1 MHDAV
6 VRQMLVFTTITRR
19 YAGDP
24 LRSRHLT
31 NRRGRPFSSALEILL
46 EHSLHLS
53 RNNSPGKKNELRR
66 RAELILINYYICINY
81 PPPPAHSNIT
91 LSRRADKIIW

>member
-6 VRQMLVFTTITRR
+6 VRQMLVFTTIARS

-31 NRRGRPFSSALEILL
+31 NHRGRPFSSALEILL

-53 RNNSPGKKNELRR
+53 LNKKELRR
-66 RAELILINYYICINY
+66 RADPELILINYYICINY
-81 PPPPAHSNIT
+81 TPPPPIQ
-91 LSRRADKIIW
+91 I

>member
-19 YAGDP
+19 CTRAILSDP
-24 LRSRHLT
+24 D
-31 NRRGRPFSSALEILL
+31 RGRPFSSALEILL

-53 RNNSPGKKNELRR
+53 RNNSPGKKTELRR
-66 RAELILINYYICINY
+66 RAELILINNYICINY
-81 PPPPAHSNIT
+81 PPPPLIQ
-91 LSRRADKIIW
+91 I